1 MKTRKYTTP
10 TLKVVKLAP
19 LRMLQSSGEPEKD
32 NLFFTMKCTTAKKYS
47 FHGIHN
53 NHKIHKNSINF

>member
-10 TLKVVKLAP
+10 TLKVVKLSP

-32 NLFFTMKCTTAKKYS
+32 NLDFYDKVYN
-47 FHGIHN
+47 GEEI
-53 NHKIHKNSINF
+53 